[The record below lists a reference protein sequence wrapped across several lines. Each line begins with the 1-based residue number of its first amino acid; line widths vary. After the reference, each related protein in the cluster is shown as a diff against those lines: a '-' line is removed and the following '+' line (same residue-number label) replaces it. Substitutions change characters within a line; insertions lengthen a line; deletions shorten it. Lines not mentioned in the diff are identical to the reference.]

1 MAVTN
6 VDIDLFVHNWH
17 LIDNI
22 NLSHPK
28 CHLAVIS
35 VTTVLVPYLQ
45 VKSP

>member
-6 VDIDLFVHNWH
+6 VDIDIFVHNWH

-28 CHLAVIS
+28 YH
-35 VTTVLVPYLQ
+35 PGGH
-45 VKSP
+45 